1 MKSIRLNIGKVAM
14 MFMLI
19 MTVFVSEIQAQV
31 VDDSNTHRPKVGVV
45 LCGGGAKGFAQ
56 IRILKAL
63 NEAGVPIDYIGG
75 TSIGSIIGA
84 LYAVGYDPDMIEKLV
99 REQDWNQ
106 VLYDKFPEE
115 LMPIDRRMN
124 ERRYLATFPITNGKM
139 KVKSAFVEG
148 VYVNMLLSRLMLPAH
163 NIQDY
168 SKLSVPFY
176 CIATD
181 VEHACQYEMT
191 SGSLSRSVRA
201 SMSIPFLFQPV
212 TIDGRLLIDGG
223 MVNNFPVRN
232 MKEHGAD
239 IIIGIDLEDESIP
252 ASQID
257 NSLQLFTSLMNLS
270 SLEESLY
277 ARSHCNIYIKP
288 NLHGRDMLSFNDF
301 DSIIQFG
308 QDAAD
313 KFYPQFQRL
322 ADSLQNLGHF
332 EINRPHVQPVEKIK
346 IVGINVEGIP
356 ENHKHSFARLYATE
370 FPATVTLDQIEEL
383 IVKLKISGYY
393 DNLWYYISDA
403 PDGYILNIHCDE
415 VADKSMSAAIH
426 YDNNYGIG
434 ALVNF
439 TFNNVMKSIDRSTIS
454 LDVNIAENPY
464 IKGHFNTQM
473 GKYFRMGAD
482 LSFYSVDISQYDDNQ
497 MTNSYSIQDNNL
509 DLYMQLIPTVKQQ
522 FRLGAVADYVH
533 MKDFVGDNQLNSDY
547 HFYSYLYLNYFYKN
561 EDAPSFARR
570 GWKIDITGKCVF
582 FEGVN
587 NEGVLTSNG
596 WQNSIILH
604 GNIIKSSSI
613 GKKSS
618 LKLGVEAGYKVGT
631 SDIPVFYKFFV
642 GGQSKMKYFD
652 NIIAFTGLDFIDKVV
667 DYVAMGKM
675 AWQWNFYKKL
685 YFTASV
691 DAGFINDA
699 YDLWFDS
706 NSFVAGGGIT
716 FGVDTMVG
724 PVEVSLMGSNINSA
738 PVGFINVGFWY

>member
-63 NEAGVPIDYIGG
+63 DEAGVPIDYIGG

-106 VLYDKFPEE
+106 VLYDKFSEE

-439 TFNNVMKSIDRSTIS
+439 TFNNVIKKIDRSTIG

-464 IKGHFNTQM
+464 VKGHLNTQM
-473 GKYFRMGAD
+473 GKYFRFGTD
-482 LSFYSVDISQYDDNQ
+482 LSVYSVEIDQYDDKQ

-509 DLYMQLIPTVKQQ
+509 DIYMQLIPNVKQQ
-522 FRLGAVADYVH
+522 FRLGAAADYVH
-533 MKDFVGDNQLNSDY
+533 MKDFVGDNQLRSDY
-547 HFYSYLYLNYFYKN
+547 HFYSYMYLNYFYKN

-570 GWKIDITGKCVF
+570 GWKIDITGKWLF

-587 NEGVLTSNG
+587 DDGTLSSNG
-596 WQNSIILH
+596 WQNSVVLH

-613 GKKSS
+613 GRKSA
-618 LKLGVEAGYKVGT
+618 LKLGLEAGYKVGT
-631 SDIPVFYKFFV
+631 SEIPVFYKFFV

-652 NIIAFTGLDFIDKVV
+652 NIIAFTGLDFTDKVV

-685 YFTASV
+685 YLTLNL
-691 DAGFINDA
+691 DGGFINNT
-699 YDLWFDS
+699 YDLWFDKD
-706 NSFVAGGGIT
+706 SFVAGGGVT
-716 FGVDTMVG
+716 FGVDSMVG
-724 PVEVSLMGSNINSA
+724 PVEVSLMGSNINST

>member
-1 MKSIRLNIGKVAM
+1 MNKIRLNIGKVAM
-14 MFMLI
+14 MVLFI
-19 MTVFVSEIQAQV
+19 MTVLVSDIQAQV
-31 VDDSNTHRPKVGVV
+31 IEDSLTRRPKVGVV

-63 NEAGVPIDYIGG
+63 DEAGVPIDYIGG
-75 TSIGSIIGA
+75 TSIGSIIGS
-84 LYAVGYDPDMIEKLV
+84 LYAVGYDPDVIEKLV
-99 REQDWNQ
+99 REQDWNRII
-106 VLYDKFPEE
+106 YDKFPEE

-124 ERRYLATFPITNGKM
+124 ERRYLATFPITDGKM

-148 VYVNMLLSRLMLPAH
+148 VYVNMLLSRLMMPAH

-168 SKLSVPFY
+168 SKLPVPFY

-191 SGSLSRSVRA
+191 SGSLPRSVRA

-212 TIDGRLLIDGG
+212 TIDGKLLIDGG

-232 MKEHGAD
+232 MEEHGAD

-257 NSLQLFTSLMNLS
+257 NSLQLFTSLTNLS
-270 SLEESLY
+270 SREESLY
-277 ARSHCNIYIKP
+277 ARNHCNIYVKP

-313 KFYPQFQRL
+313 EFYPQFQRL
-322 ADSLQNLGHF
+322 ADSLQNLGRF
-332 EINRPHVQPVEKIK
+332 EINRPHVQPIEEIK
-346 IVGINVEGIP
+346 IVDINVVGIP
-356 ENHKHSFARLYATE
+356 EKHRNSFARLYATE
-370 FPATVTLDQIEEL
+370 FPATVKISQIEEL

-403 PDGYILNIHCDE
+403 PDGYILNVHCDE

-464 IKGHFNTQM
+464 IKGRFNTQM
-473 GKYFRMGAD
+473 GKFFRLGAD
-482 LSFYSVDISQYDDNQ
+482 LSVYSVDISQYDDNL

-509 DLYMQLIPTVKQQ
+509 DLYMQFIPNVKQQ
-522 FRLGAVADYVH
+522 FRLGAAADYVH
-533 MKDFVGDNQLNSDY
+533 MKDFVGNNQLNSDY

-570 GWKIDITGKCVF
+570 GWKVDITGKCVF

-587 NEGVLTSNG
+587 NEGMLSSNG

-613 GKKSS
+613 GKRSS

-631 SDIPVFYKFFV
+631 SDIPAFYKFFI

-667 DYVAMGKM
+667 DYMAVGKM
-675 AWQWNFYKKL
+675 AWQLNFYKKL
-685 YFTASV
+685 YITASL

-699 YDLWFDS
+699 YSLWFDS
-706 NSFVAGGGIT
+706 NSFVAGGGVT
-716 FGVDTMVG
+716 FGIDTMVG
-724 PVEVSLMGSNINSA
+724 PVEVSLMGSNINSSM
-738 PVGFINVGFWY
+738 VGFINVGFWY